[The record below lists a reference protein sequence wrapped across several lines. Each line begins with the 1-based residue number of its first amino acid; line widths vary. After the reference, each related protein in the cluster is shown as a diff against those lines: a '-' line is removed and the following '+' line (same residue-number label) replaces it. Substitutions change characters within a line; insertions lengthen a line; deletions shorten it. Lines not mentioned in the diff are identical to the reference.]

1 MIIVDGKDIAV
12 PGTVVVDGGDAT
24 PSSTFFIVDGDTIGG
39 SVDIHTFMPEFITT
53 PSVNLDG
60 GIVTIPG
67 GVVLFDGGD
76 AAIYRSYPFFDGGY
90 TDSSAKHD
98 TLLSSMMK
106 TNKNLMNL
114 LIKFS
119 TLRLQLDLL
128 KE

>member
-1 MIIVDGKDIAV
+1 VIIVDGKDIAV

-39 SVDIHTFMPEFITT
+39 SVDIHTFMPEFITV
-53 PSVNLDG
+53 SSSSLDG
-60 GIVTIPG
+60 GVVTVPG
-67 GVVLFDGGD
+67 GAVLFDGGD
-76 AAIYRSYPFFDGGY
+76 VAIHRAYPFFDGGD
-90 TDSSAKHD
+90 TDSSKHD
-98 TLLSSMMK
+98 TLLSSMTK
-106 TNKNLMNL
+106 TNYNTTEL